1 MHVPD
6 GFLSPKLYVPAAAVA
21 GTLWAYGLRRVARR
35 MDEKAI
41 PRVAVL
47 TAFSFVLMMIMIP
60 LPGSTSAHAAGVGIL
75 AALFGVWIS
84 YLSVSLALLLQA
96 LLFGA
101 GGITSLPVNALAIG
115 FAGSAAAVI
124 GLRVMRP
131 FGEKVG
137 LFAAGWLSVNV
148 AALLLAVA
156 LGAQPFLAHA
166 DDGTPLFFPFGF
178 SVTLPAMMIPHA
190 LIGVGEGILTVLV
203 VRFFRRMEKE

>member
-1 MHVPD
+1 LHIPD

-21 GTLWAYGLRRVARR
+21 GTLWAYGLRRVSRR

-60 LPGSTSAHAAGVGIL
+60 LPGSTSAHAVGVGIL

-115 FAGSAAAVI
+115 LAGSAAAA
-124 GLRVMRP
+124 LAMRIFRP
-131 FGEKVG
+131 LGEKVA

-148 AALLLAVA
+148 AAFLLALA
-156 LGAQPFLAHA
+156 LGVQPAIAHA
-166 DDGTPLFFPFGF
+166 QDGSPLFFPFGL
-178 SVTLPAMMIPHA
+178 SVTLPAMMVPHA
-190 LIGVGEGILTVLV
+190 LLGIGEGILTVLV
-203 VRFFRRMEKE
+203 VLFFHRLERE